1 MPASLQTFLA
11 LALAGLALAYLLWSW
26 LRPRKRGGC
35 GGCAAGGGGRA
46 GLPPGR
52 PPGGG

>member
-26 LRPRKRGGC
+26 LRPKRGGGC
-35 GGCAAGGGGRA
+35 GGCRPK
-46 GLPPGR
+46 GLPADRTGPR
-52 PPGGG
+52 GGPVA